1 MKCHGHNVTIISL
14 AVYNQFHLLEQS
26 LKSLDI
32 ISQHCEVI
40 SAKIIS
46 AKLFHCDIIFCCPL
60 ACRCVQHDHIWR
72 PDKNIINNR
81 LNRFIFIADEL
92 KKLNR
97 IFNKIFFDVKDFF
110 RGNSEYIQLSFWS
123 LQHFYLVRMFS
134 IFLIYSSLVFDMTF
148 WYRKISRKAK
158 CTWFLENTFIKI
170 VSLDNLNWLL
180 QIINKMVFHKPFY
193 ELGNIKWLGDE
204 LAWVDAKDSVIL

>member
-1 MKCHGHNVTIISL
+1 MTYDSHNVTIISL

-26 LKSLDI
+26 LNLLDI
-32 ISQHCEVI
+32 ISQHCEI
-40 SAKIIS
+40 NSAKIIS
-46 AKLFHCDIIFCCPL
+46 AKLILCKIIFSCPL

-72 PDKNIINNR
+72 PDKNIINNGF
-81 LNRFIFIADEL
+81 NRFIFIADEL

-148 WYRKISRKAK
+148 WYRKISRRAK

-180 QIINKMVFHKPFY
+180 QFINSRSFINHFTSWATLM
-193 ELGNIKWLGDE
+193 I
-204 LAWVDAKDSVIL
+204 